1 MMAMKHIKCIVV
13 AVMGGTLLALG
24 IVLIVLPA
32 PGFLVI
38 PTGLAIL
45 AVGFVWARRWPSQAP
60 APAAKR
66 RVPQSPRSGVL
77 PSLSSV
83 RSENP

>member
-1 MMAMKHIKCIVV
+1 MKHNRRIVV

-32 PGFLVI
+32 RGFLVLS
-38 PTGLAIL
+38 TGLAIL
-45 AVGFVWARRWPSQAP
+45 AVGFLWARRWRSQAP
-60 APAAKR
+60 APTPRK
-66 RVPQSPRSGVL
+66 RVPQSPRSGIL

-83 RSENP
+83 RSGNP